1 MVEGSGGGEG
11 STGRGRKMWPEALG
25 GVPGRGSRRG
35 VGERVSWTATWLDM
49 GPEMET
55 RRMRGARAGGS
66 GGVDRWR

>member
-11 STGRGRKMWPEALG
+11 STGRGGMMWPEAMGESRGEAPG
-25 GVPGRGSRRG
+25 GG

-49 GPEMET
+49 EPEMET

-66 GGVDRWR
+66 GGVDR